1 MRIEGSGGESILW
14 RYPIEPAYPINEED
28 CEQQDIADIDTGPVS
43 KAEIRRA
50 IKSLKN
56 GKAPGEAELLKADLE
71 FTTDTVKELIDTIW
85 SLEKV
90 PLKWKRGLIIK
101 IPKKG
106 NLRKCKNWRGVT
118 LLPVVSKKLGRI
130 VIDRIR
136 MGIDHRLRKE

>member
-1 MRIEGSGGESILW
+1 M
-14 RYPIEPAYPINEED
+14 
-28 CEQQDIADIDTGPVS
+28 S

-56 GKAPGEAELLKADLE
+56 GKAPGEANIITAELLKEDLE
-71 FTTDTVKELIDTIW
+71 FTTDRVKELIDTIW

-106 NLRKCKNWRGVT
+106 NLRKCKNWRG
-118 LLPVVSKKLGRI
+118 P
-130 VIDRIR
+130 
-136 MGIDHRLRKE
+136 E